1 MSNQSAD
8 KHGKHSDGDQKVR
21 LDKWLWAA
29 RFYKTRSIAREAIEG
44 GKVRY
49 DDQRA
54 KPGRAVA
61 VGAHIRLRQGF
72 DDREVIVEALSD
84 KRRGAPEAQLLYRET
99 EKSEAQR
106 EDAAWRRKTL
116 QAAHMPPA
124 RRPNKKQRREL
135 QRFKENPSL

>member
-1 MSNQSAD
+1 MSKDAAQKNSQN
-8 KHGKHSDGDQKVR
+8 SDDDKVR

-29 RFYKTRSIAREAIEG
+29 RFFKTRSIAREAIEG

-61 VGAHIRLRQGF
+61 IGARIRLRQGF
-72 DDREVIVEALSD
+72 DDREVVVEALSD
-84 KRRGAPEAQLLYRET
+84 KRRGAPEAQQLYRET
-99 EKSEAQR
+99 EQSQAQR

-135 QRFKENPSL
+135 QRFKENPDSL

>member
-1 MSNQSAD
+1 MTNPPAD
-8 KHGKHSDGDQKVR
+8 KHNEQKVR

-29 RFYKTRSIAREAIEG
+29 RFFKTRNIAREAVDG

-54 KPGRAVA
+54 KPGKAVA
-61 VGAHIRLRQGF
+61 VGARIRLRQGF

-99 EKSEAQR
+99 DASQSQR
-106 EDAAWRRKTL
+106 EEAAWRRKTL
-116 QAAHMPPA
+116 QAATMPPP

-135 QRFKENPSL
+135 QRFKDNTPE

>member
-1 MSNQSAD
+1 MSNQTPD
-8 KHGKHSDGDQKVR
+8 THSDQKVR

-29 RFYKTRSIAREAIEG
+29 RFFKTRNIAREAVDG

-54 KPGRAVA
+54 KPGKAVA
-61 VGAHIRLRQGF
+61 VGARIRLRQGV

-99 EKSEAQR
+99 DTSLSQR

-116 QAAHMPPA
+116 QAATMPPP
-124 RRPNKKQRREL
+124 RRPTKKQRRDI
-135 QRFKENPSL
+135 QRFKDNTPE